1 MSFHAGTV
9 ALVGRPNAGKSSLLN
24 CLLGERLAAVS
35 SRPQTTR
42 NRVVGIHST
51 EQFQAV
57 ILDTPGIHEAWTPL
71 NESMVNVT
79 DSALEE
85 VDFATWIVDAI
96 PLVAAAKGGH
106 PILDKS
112 LQAIADKLPPDILVA
127 LNKVDQV
134 KEKDWLLPVMAAF
147 APREVIP
154 VSAKSKEGI
163 AKLEAAWY
171 RRLPEGEPAYP
182 TDIYTDATERF
193 VVAELI
199 RERVMEHTSDE
210 VPYATAVEVERFDE
224 SLREAGRVQI
234 HAKILVEKVGQK
246 AIVIG
251 KGGAM
256 IKQIGIE
263 ARKSIEALLGCHVRL
278 ELFVVVEEGWTNNPR
293 MLNEL
298 GYIPPKKK
306 VTAR

>member
-1 MSFHAGTV
+1 MSFHVGTV
-9 ALVGRPNAGKSSLLN
+9 ALVGRPNAGKSSILN

-51 EQFQAV
+51 EELQAV

-71 NESMVNVT
+71 NESMVHVT
-79 DSALEE
+79 ESALEE
-85 VDFATWIVDAI
+85 VDFATWIVDAV
-96 PLVAAAKGGH
+96 PLVTAAKNGL

-127 LNKVDQV
+127 LNKVDV
-134 KEKDWLLPVMAAF
+134 IKEKDWLLPVIAAF

-171 RRLPEGEPAYP
+171 RRLPEGEPLYP

-278 ELFVVVEEGWTNNPR
+278 ELFVVVEEGWTTNPR
-293 MLNEL
+293 MLKEL
-298 GYIPPKKK
+298 GYTPPKKK
-306 VTAR
+306 VTTR